1 VNRERANQKAL
12 DAAARCLSE
21 KGYIAMVDVLLAMD
35 KLTREDYERW
45 RFRQVPH
52 LEKVV
57 RGSLNQL
64 SEICQ
69 IVRANSL
76 HGKLKTSK
84 TVYTS
89 WGKGRRQPLRF
100 TKYGNPHL
108 EQLYSTHYLQS
119 RAPEQNPAN
128 ARNGQCPNL
137 TASVPKRTSR
147 TLPGDAVV

>member
-1 VNRERANQKAL
+1 MNRERAKQKAL

-35 KLTREDYERW
+35 KVAREDYERW
-45 RFRQVPH
+45 RFRQVPY

-64 SEICQ
+64 SEICR

-76 HGKLKTSK
+76 HAGLKPSK

-89 WGKGRRQPLRF
+89 WGKGRRQTLRF
-100 TKYGNPHL
+100 TKSGNPHL
-108 EQLYSTHYLQS
+108 EEVYSTHYLQS
-119 RAPEQNPAN
+119 RAPEQNPADA
-128 ARNGQCPNL
+128 ARSSL
-137 TASVPKRTSR
+137 TFASSTTISAKIQTP
-147 TLPGDAVV
+147 P